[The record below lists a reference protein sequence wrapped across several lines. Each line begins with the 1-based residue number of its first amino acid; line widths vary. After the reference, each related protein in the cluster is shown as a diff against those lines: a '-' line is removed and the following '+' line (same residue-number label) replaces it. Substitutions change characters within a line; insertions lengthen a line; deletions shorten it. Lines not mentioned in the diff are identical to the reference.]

1 MLINI
6 NGVQLA
12 YDDTGGSNT
21 ALVTLHGAPG
31 MGNRAGDWAT
41 YIAFQDK
48 YRIVSYDQRGS
59 GESEGKEPYSHE
71 QFCAD
76 LEALRQKLNL
86 GKIILTGGSYGGMI
100 ALEYALRYQE
110 NLHALVL
117 RDTTASNRFKT
128 VALEKALASPYPMN
142 QADLERLFRGYT
154 HSDEDFRDLIRMI
167 MPLYTV
173 TYDPQRDA
181 EAVAKMMIRHETHNW
196 AFSRNQEGYDI
207 VKDLHTITIP
217 VLVTVGRHDWI
228 TPLEAS
234 EELARELPN
243 SELVIFE
250 NSGHAPQ
257 NEERERWLSVVGDFL
272 DRHVPVPAG

>member
-1 MLINI
+1 MFIDI
-6 NGVQLA
+6 NGVRLA
-12 YDDTGGSNT
+12 YDDTGGSKT

-31 MGNRAGDWAT
+31 MGSRAGDWAT
-41 YIAFQDK
+41 YTAFQDK

-76 LEALRQKLNL
+76 LEALRQQLNL

-100 ALEYALRYQE
+100 ALEYALRYQK
-110 NLHALVL
+110 NLHAVVL
-117 RDTTASNRFKT
+117 RDTAGSNRFKE
-128 VALEKALASPYPMN
+128 VALEKAMASPYPMDREN
-142 QADLERLFRGYT
+142 LERLFRGNT
-154 HSDEDFRDLIRMI
+154 HSDDDFRELIKMI

-173 TYDPQRDA
+173 THDPQRDA
-181 EAVAKMMIRHETHNW
+181 DAVAKMPIRHQTHNW
-196 AFSRNQEGYDI
+196 AFSRNQDSYDI
-207 VKDLHTITIP
+207 VKELHTITVP

-243 SELVIFE
+243 AELVIFE

-257 NEERERWLSVVGDFL
+257 NEERDRWLSVVGGFL
-272 DRHVPVPAG
+272 DRHVPVAA